1 MPMFYFV
8 PFKLTSDAER
18 KTMTPVIELGPTRD
32 VVLFVIAS
40 IVFLGMFFALAIL
53 PTIIAL
59 REAAV
64 PAA

>member
-18 KTMTPVIELGPTRD
+18 KTMTPVMEFGPTRD
-32 VVLFVIAS
+32 VVLFVLSAL
-40 IVFLGMFFALAIL
+40 VFLGMFFALVIL

-59 REAAV
+59 REAA